1 MVTSKTKFISNRG
14 AFSHFLKA
22 GVALRRS
29 LLNVESI
36 IFWKLIREI
45 EAAAICFVI
54 ERDPRKS
61 QQNSRIRLRAQIKL
75 AHLIQY
81 EICLTHPNRGMSA
94 W

>member
-1 MVTSKTKFISNRG
+1 MHFPI
-14 AFSHFLKA
+14 FLKA

-61 QQNSRIRLRAQIKL
+61 QQNSRIRLRAQIFFFYYLFFALQTYIKCL
-75 AHLIQY
+75 QY
-81 EICLTHPNRGMSA
+81 
-94 W
+94 

>member
-1 MVTSKTKFISNRG
+1 M
-14 AFSHFLKA
+14 
-22 GVALRRS
+22 
-29 LLNVESI
+29 
-36 IFWKLIREI
+36 REI

-94 W
+94 